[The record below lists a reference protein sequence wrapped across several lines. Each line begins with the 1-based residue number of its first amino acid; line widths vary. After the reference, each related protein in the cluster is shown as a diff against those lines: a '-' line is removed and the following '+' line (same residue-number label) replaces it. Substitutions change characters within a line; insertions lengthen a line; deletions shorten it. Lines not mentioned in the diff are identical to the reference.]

1 MMTKVNCTFIRC
13 TNSIQEMNK
22 WSLETCEIHHGG
34 SQNILRGNYFK
45 KWRTEKIVDKGF
57 TERKLGQDRLIA

>member
-1 MMTKVNCTFIRC
+1 
-13 TNSIQEMNK
+13 MNK
-22 WSLETCEIHHGG
+22 WSLEICEIHHGG
-34 SQNILRGNYFK
+34 SQNILRGNCFK